1 MGEEAKRIEVIGRT
15 DEEPL
20 RSESDLSYR
29 EELFDAEDDSTVV
42 GHSVGTFTQR
52 GDRAAGTVVLSL
64 NGLGGYRHGQVI
76 ARGNLPVVDGNL
88 ASGTL
93 TIIGGN
99 AHDRRK
105 GGTLIVEIWNP
116 KKYSQ
121 SDP

>member
-1 MGEEAKRIEVIGRT
+1 MGEDTKKIDVIGRS
-15 DEEPL
+15 DEAPL

-29 EELFDAEDDSTVV
+29 ERLYDASDDSTEI
-42 GHSVGTFTQR
+42 GHAVGTFTQS

-64 NGLGGYRHGQVI
+64 NGMAGYRRGQVI
-76 ARGNLPVVDGNL
+76 ARGNLPVVDGEL

-93 TIIGGN
+93 AIIAGN
-99 AHDRRK
+99 AYDRRH